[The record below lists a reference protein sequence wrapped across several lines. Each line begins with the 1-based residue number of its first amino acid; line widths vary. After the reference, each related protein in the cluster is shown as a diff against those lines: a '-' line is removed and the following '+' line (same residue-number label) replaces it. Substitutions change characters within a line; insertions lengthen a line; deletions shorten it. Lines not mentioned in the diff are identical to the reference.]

1 MFDLD
6 KIQRESGLSPDT
18 LIRLK
23 AEIKGEFQDDEMMFE
38 LHFLRLLRAIR
49 EGWVTLEEA
58 LTRNAED
65 KGDSVTIR

>member
-38 LHFLRLLRAIR
+38 LHFLRLIRAIR

-58 LTRNAED
+58 LIRNAED
-65 KGDSVTIR
+65 KDDSVTIR